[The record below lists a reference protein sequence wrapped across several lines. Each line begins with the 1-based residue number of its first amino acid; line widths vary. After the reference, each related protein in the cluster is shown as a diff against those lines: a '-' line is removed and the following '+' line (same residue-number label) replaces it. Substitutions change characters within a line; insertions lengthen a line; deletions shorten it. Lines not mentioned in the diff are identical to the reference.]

1 VGVPSAG
8 DRTPTESSAP
18 PAEARPHHATRP
30 TLAELAL
37 AAGVNKSTVSRA
49 LRDDHTIGPETRH
62 RIQQMAAEMHYE
74 PNASARRLFHAR
86 TDVLAFTA
94 HALSRAGEN
103 PDPFLV
109 ELLSMIMAEAGER
122 KLDVLL
128 CRSEPGANEL
138 DPIRRITGGAHADGF
153 ILMDLRPNDPR
164 LPYLSGKHFPHVL
177 FGRPAEDIEEARRYP
192 YPWVEVDNRAG
203 ARAGTEHLIALGH
216 TRVAFV
222 GCDDTY
228 IYERDRLAGYRD
240 ALAAAGIASDA
251 TLCTEG
257 GLTQEDG
264 YWLTRRLLAQEE
276 PPTAVFAASDVLAV
290 GAMRAAQEA
299 GLRVGRA
306 FPIMGFDGLGLGT
319 YVTPPLT
326 TLRQPMRTVGRLLV
340 RLLAAELDGTAAAH
354 GQERHEIHHLVQPE
368 LVVRASTAG
377 EEAAHSEERQGSLGT

>member
-1 VGVPSAG
+1 MSQDGDVRRNAVVDPSADG
-8 DRTPTESSAP
+8 GAPTQSSTPTALTRER
-18 PAEARPHHATRP
+18 PAARPTV
-30 TLAELAL
+30 AELAL
-37 AAGVNKSTVSRA
+37 AAGVNKSTISRA
-49 LRDDHTIGPETRH
+49 LRGDPTIGLETRH
-62 RIQQMAAEMHYE
+62 RIQQLATEMHYE
-74 PNASARRLFHAR
+74 PNASARRLFRAR

-138 DPIRRITGGAHADGF
+138 DAIRRIAAGSYADGF

-164 LPYLSGKHFPHVL
+164 LPYLCGKRFPHVL
-177 FGRPAEDIEEARRYP
+177 FGRPAEDLEESRDYP

-203 ARAGTEHLIALGH
+203 ARSGAEHLLALGH
-216 TRVAFV
+216 IRVAFV

-240 ALAAAGIASDA
+240 ALAAADIPSDP

-264 YWLTRRLLAQEE
+264 YWLTRRLLALEQ
-276 PPTAVFAASDVLAV
+276 PPTAIFAASDVLAV
-290 GAMRAAQEA
+290 GAMRAAHEA
-299 GLRVGRA
+299 GLHVGRA

-319 YVTPPLT
+319 YVTPSLT
-326 TLRQPMRTVGRLLV
+326 TLRQPIRTVGRLLV
-340 RLLAAELDGTAAAH
+340 RLLAAVLDGAGAA
-354 GQERHEIHHLVQPE
+354 QEPDSGEIHHLLQPE
-368 LVVRASTAG
+368 LVMRAST
-377 EEAAHSEERQGSLGT
+377 QGA